1 MEYNI
6 PMDRETRSPGLGV
19 TSTQGS
25 SLFDGPDKSQV
36 LIIDDLPF
44 MRKLLSQIC
53 HDGGFE
59 VIAEAANGRDGVR
72 QYVLTEPT
80 LVLLDITMPV
90 MDGITALRKI
100 LAYDPEARVVM
111 CSALN
116 EEGLIR
122 RALQIGARDY
132 VVKPFL
138 PQRVKNALLRAMDSE
153 LPGLGV

>member
-1 MEYNI
+1 
-6 PMDRETRSPGLGV
+6 MDRETRSPGLGV

>member
-1 MEYNI
+1 MTSN
-6 PMDRETRSPGLGV
+6 RSQGG
-19 TSTQGS
+19 TTQS
-25 SLFDGPDKSQV
+25 V

-44 MRKLLSQIC
+44 MRKMLR
-53 HDGGFE
+53 G
-59 VIAEAANGRDGVR
+59 IAETSGFTVAGEASNGKEGVK
-72 QYVLTEPT
+72 QYVLLEPN

-111 CSALN
+111 CSALS
-116 EEGLIR
+116 EEGLIQ

-138 PQRVKNALLRAMDSE
+138 PQRVSNALFRALDNGA
-153 LPGLGV
+153 PGLGF